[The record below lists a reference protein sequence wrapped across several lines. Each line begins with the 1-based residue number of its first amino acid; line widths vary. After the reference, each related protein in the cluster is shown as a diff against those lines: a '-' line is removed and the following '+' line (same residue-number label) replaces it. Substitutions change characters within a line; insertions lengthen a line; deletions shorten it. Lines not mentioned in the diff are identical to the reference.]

1 MWLENKHFV
10 KTFSWGGKIGQ
21 MFVGGSVKSKLIT
34 LFVQPNTNRFIT
46 RVFTEILIHPEDLN
60 LNTFNFST
68 ILSQASIYH
77 SLKLKILDIYHFT
90 NNKTKT
96 LYCER
101 TL

>member
-77 SLKLKILDIYHFT
+77 GLKTEDFFRYLPFHQQ
-90 NNKTKT
+90 
-96 LYCER
+96 
-101 TL
+101 

>member
-46 RVFTEILIHPEDLN
+46 RVLTEILIHPEDLN
-60 LNTFNFST
+60 LITFNF
-68 ILSQASIYH
+68 YN
-77 SLKLKILDIYHFT
+77 FV
-90 NNKTKT
+90 
-96 LYCER
+96 
-101 TL
+101 